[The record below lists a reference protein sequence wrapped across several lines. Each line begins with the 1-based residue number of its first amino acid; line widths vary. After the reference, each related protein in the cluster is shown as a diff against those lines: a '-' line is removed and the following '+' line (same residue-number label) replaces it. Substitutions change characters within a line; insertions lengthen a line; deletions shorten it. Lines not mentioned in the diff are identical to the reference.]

1 MAGRDDRCRARELGI
16 SIGTLPTGPL
26 NAITDVAGVRVG
38 HETVWWGGPE
48 LPTGQGPARTGVTAI
63 FPHGGDLFRDR
74 PRAGI
79 FTLNGVGEVIG
90 CTAIREWGLLETP
103 IVLTNSQSI
112 GLAYDA
118 TVRWLMARDPGL
130 GLDDAVMPVVG
141 ECDDGMLND
150 LRGMHVLPEHV
161 HAALD
166 AAAAGPVAEG
176 AVGAGTGMVCYD
188 FKGGIGTSS
197 RVARSYGT
205 DYIVGVLVLA
215 NFGVRERLLVDGVP
229 VGREISDLMPVE
241 NRQGSCIV
249 VLATDAPLSSRQCAR
264 LAKRAALGLAQTG
277 SYASDASGEIM
288 LAFTTAGRVPRGATA
303 PAARQTLGDDALAEL
318 FMAAVDAT
326 AEAVLNSLC
335 AAVTVEGLGGSV
347 AHALPLDRLVE
358 VLARHG
364 RAAWLPSR
372 GAAGPSGEPG
382 QRE

>member
-1 MAGRDDRCRARELGI
+1 
-16 SIGTLPTGPL
+16 
-26 NAITDVAGVRVG
+26 
-38 HETVWWGGPE
+38 
-48 LPTGQGPARTGVTAI
+48 
-63 FPHGGDLFRDR
+63 
-74 PRAGI
+74 
-79 FTLNGVGEVIG
+79 
-90 CTAIREWGLLETP
+90 
-103 IVLTNSQSI
+103 
-112 GLAYDA
+112 
-118 TVRWLMARDPGL
+118 
-130 GLDDAVMPVVG
+130 
-141 ECDDGMLND
+141 
-150 LRGMHVLPEHV
+150 
-161 HAALD
+161 
-166 AAAAGPVAEG
+166 
-176 AVGAGTGMVCYD
+176 
-188 FKGGIGTSS
+188 
-197 RVARSYGT
+197 
-205 DYIVGVLVLA
+205 
-215 NFGVRERLLVDGVP
+215 
-229 VGREISDLMPVE
+229 MPVE